1 MNHLPRNNA
10 RRHRNPRKHLHRQR
24 PALASQIVFS
34 RIGTPT
40 TLSIQQARQTARA
53 ICDGEEGND
62 DIDNQI
68 DGEGSGPFIG
78 AKAAEV
84 VGGEEEGE
92 DCLRENE
99 NGNGNGNQWHNDVST
114 RLLIKDLPEQQPR
127 STPLSSTMAS

>member
-53 ICDGEEGND
+53 IRDGEEGD
-62 DIDNQI
+62 DDVEDQV
-68 DGEGSGPFIG
+68 DGGWSGPFIG
-78 AKAAEV
+78 ANAAEV
-84 VGGEEEGE
+84 VG
-92 DCLRENE
+92 
-99 NGNGNGNQWHNDVST
+99 
-114 RLLIKDLPEQQPR
+114 
-127 STPLSSTMAS
+127 